1 MYSSIMVPLDGSEL
15 AECVIP
21 HVQAVASGGNVSNV
35 TFVHVIE
42 PLHLYGGLESR
53 FSPEEKKRL
62 EEDSVSI
69 AREYLGKLT
78 KQLEDKGIAVK
89 SEVLYG
95 KVIDQLA
102 DYADANRV
110 DLIIIA
116 THGRSG
122 ISQLAFG
129 SVADRIIRSTKVP
142 VLLVRAPGCTQG
154 A

>member
-1 MYSSIMVPLDGSEL
+1 MYFNIMVPLDGSEL

-21 HVQAVASGGNVSNV
+21 HVQTIASGCNVSNV

-42 PLHLYGGLESR
+42 PLHLHGGLESS
-53 FSPEEKKRL
+53 FSPEERKRL

-69 AREYLGKLT
+69 SREHLGKLT

-102 DYADANRV
+102 DYADANGV
-110 DLIIIA
+110 DLIIMA

-122 ISQLAFG
+122 ISQWAFG
-129 SVADRIIRSTKVP
+129 SVADRIIRSAKVP
-142 VLLVRAPGCTQG
+142 VLLVRAHGCTQG